1 MARTAVKPIPVI
13 DKVEVSVKKQ
23 RITAKGAKGTLE
35 MEVNPEVQIAHKD
48 GTLTFTPRS
57 GGRDA
62 IAQCGTARSL
72 ARNLM
77 QGAATGY
84 ERRLALAGVGF
95 RAQAQGKKLNL
106 TLGFSH
112 PVVFES
118 PEGITVETPSNNEI
132 VVRGNDK
139 QQVGQVAAKIRAFRP
154 PDPYKGK
161 GLRYAEERLTLKEA
175 KKK

>member
-1 MARTAVKPIPVI
+1 MARTAVKPIPVAEGVEV
-13 DKVEVSVKKQ
+13 KVEHQRLHVK
-23 RITAKGAKGTLE
+23 GPKGTLE
-35 MEVNPEVQIAHKD
+35 FMVNPEVEIKHTKGA
-48 GTLTFTPRS
+48 LAFTPRS

-77 QGAATGY
+77 HGVANGY
-84 ERRLALAGVGF
+84 ERRLALTGVGF

-112 PVVFES
+112 PVEYAV
-118 PEGITVETPSNNEI
+118 PEGIMIETPSQTEI
-132 VVRGNDK
+132 IVRGTDK
-139 QQVGQVAAKIRAFRP
+139 QRVGQVAADVRAFRP
-154 PDPYKGK
+154 PDAYKGK
-161 GLRYAEERLTLKEA
+161 GLRYADERITLKEA

>member
-1 MARTAVKPIPVI
+1 MARTAVKPIPL
-13 DKVEVSVKKQ
+13 VEGVEIKLESRRLHVK
-23 RITAKGAKGTLE
+23 GPKGTLE
-35 MEVNPEVQIAHKD
+35 LALHSEVEVKAEKE
-48 GTLTFTPRS
+48 TLTFTPRS

-77 QGAATGY
+77 QGVTRGY
-84 ERRLALAGVGF
+84 ERKLELTGVGF

-112 PVVFES
+112 PVEFEA
-118 PEGITVETPSNNEI
+118 PEGITIETPSVNEI
-132 VVRGNDK
+132 RVRGTDK

-161 GLRYAEERLTLKEA
+161 GLRYADERITLKEA

>member
-1 MARTAVKPIPVI
+1 MARTAVKSIPVI
-13 DKVEVSVKKQ
+13 DNVEVTVKKQ
-23 RITAKGAKGTLE
+23 HLSVKGPKGTLE
-35 MEVNPEVQIAHKD
+35 MNVNAEVEITHRA
-48 GTLTFTPRS
+48 GTLGFTPRS

-77 QGAATGY
+77 QGAANGY
-84 ERRLALAGVGF
+84 ERKLTLAGVGF
-95 RAQAQGKKLNL
+95 RAQAQGSKLNL

-112 PVVFES
+112 PVVFEA
-118 PEGITVETPSNNEI
+118 PEGITVETPNNNEI
-132 VVRGNDK
+132 VVRGTNK
-139 QQVGQVAAKIRAFRP
+139 QEVGQAAAKIRAFRP

>member
-1 MARTAVKPIPVI
+1 MARTAVKPIPVV
-13 DKVEVSVKKQ
+13 DKVEVSVKSRHLQ
-23 RITAKGAKGTLE
+23 VKGPMGTLE
-35 MEVNPEVQIAHKD
+35 LEFNAEVEVKHED
-48 GTLTFTPRS
+48 GQLSFTPRS

-77 QGAATGY
+77 QGVATGY
-84 ERRLALAGVGF
+84 ERRLALSGVGF

-112 PVVFES
+112 PVVYEV
-118 PEGITVETPSNNEI
+118 PEGITVETPSANEI
-132 VVRGNDK
+132 VVRGADK
-139 QQVGQVAAKIRAFRP
+139 QQVGQAAAKIRAYRP

>member
-1 MARTAVKPIPVI
+1 MARTAVKPIPVVAG
-13 DKVEVSVKKQ
+13 VEISIERQRLRVK
-23 RITAKGAKGTLE
+23 GPKGTLE
-35 MEVNPEVQIAHKD
+35 LVANAEVEIKHDAD
-48 GTLTFTPRS
+48 TLVFTPRS

-77 QGAATGY
+77 QGVTAGY
-84 ERRLALAGVGF
+84 ERKLELTGVGF

-112 PVVFES
+112 PVEFTV
-118 PEGITVETPSNNEI
+118 PEGISVETPSATEI

-139 QQVGQVAAKIRAFRP
+139 QQVGETAAKIRA
-154 PDPYKGK
+154 
-161 GLRYAEERLTLKEA
+161 
-175 KKK
+175 